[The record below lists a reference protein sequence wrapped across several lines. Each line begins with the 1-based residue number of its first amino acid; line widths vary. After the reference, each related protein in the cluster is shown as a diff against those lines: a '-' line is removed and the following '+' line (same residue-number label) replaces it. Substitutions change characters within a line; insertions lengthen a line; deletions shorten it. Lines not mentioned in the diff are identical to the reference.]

1 MGDTIEQDN
10 NKEWERRMG
19 YLKWVLGASSSPEEE
34 LETVGGYLQ

>member
-19 YLKWVLGASSSPEEE
+19 YLKWMLGASSSLEDQ
-34 LETVGGYLQ
+34 LETVGGLLQ